1 MKKVLKY
8 LLLPFSLLYWV
19 AVSLRNFCYSV
30 GIFKSHKIAIKS
42 VCIGNLSAG
51 GTGKTPMTLFLA
63 EHFSKTRNIAILSR
77 GYGRKS
83 SGFLE
88 INRESAAEIAG
99 DESAMYA
106 KRNLE
111 NTRVFVCEKR
121 AYGVKKITTVYPS
134 TELIL
139 LDDALQHRA
148 VTAGFTLILTDYS
161 APFYFDLPLPAGR
174 LRESKSGKNR
184 AHAIV
189 VTKCPTAL
197 SVANKQQIEQ
207 KINTPKIPIYFASI
221 AYSTPVC
228 IGKEFEFSSVKRV
241 LLVTAIADARS
252 LIAHFS
258 GAFEVIHLSF
268 PDHHPYTDNDLFKVH
283 QKFDTFASDETAIV
297 TTEKD
302 LVKFA
307 DLSKEATMKNYPWFY
322 QPITVSMDRKDEFL
336 EQLNNYVDTI

>member
-1 MKKVLKY
+1 MMKVLKY
-8 LLLPFSLLYWV
+8 LLLPFSLVYWV
-19 AVSLRNFCYSV
+19 AVSLRNFCYST
-30 GIFKSHKIAIKS
+30 GIFKTHTIAAKS
-42 VCIGNLSAG
+42 ICIGNLSAG

-77 GYGRKS
+77 GYGRNS
-83 SGFLE
+83 SGFIKIE
-88 INRESAAEIAG
+88 PETTAEIAG

-121 AYGVKKITTVYPS
+121 AYGVKKITAIYPS
-134 TELIL
+134 TDLIL

-161 APFYFDLPLPAGR
+161 APFYFDLPLPTGR
-174 LRESKSGKNR
+174 LRESKNGKNR
-184 AHAIV
+184 ANAIV
-189 VTKCPTAL
+189 VTKCPAALTA
-197 SVANKQQIEQ
+197 AKKNQIEQ

-221 AYSTPVC
+221 AYSVPVS
-228 IGKEFEFSSVKRV
+228 IGKQIEFSAAKRV
-241 LLVTAIADARS
+241 LLVTAIADASS

-258 GAFEVIHLSF
+258 GTFEVIHLSF
-268 PDHHPYTDNDLFKVH
+268 PDHHPYTDNDLIKVH

-302 LVKFA
+302 LVKLA
-307 DLSKEATMKNYPWFY
+307 DLSSEATMKSYPWFY
-322 QPITVSMDRKDEFL
+322 QPIRVSIDRKDEFL
-336 EQLNNYVDTI
+336 EQLNSYVDTI